1 MNSAEQS
8 TGLQLD
14 QAGYRAW
21 EGQPRSNWWSCLSI
35 VRVGLM
41 LIFRRWVFWILIGLG
56 LLNFLFHFA
65 FIYLKATLA
74 VQNENIAR
82 FLDRYKVTG
91 TGDAYAEF
99 MFAQATICALLLAFA
114 GSTLIGGDYR
124 QGGMIFYLSRR
135 IGRWHYIVGKLLT
148 VAAVVTIVTTIPA
161 LILYIEYGT
170 LSNSFQYFLDHP
182 RILTGILGY
191 GAILAVV
198 QSVLIFA
205 IAAWVPRTV
214 PLVMTWLGL
223 FVLLKGLADAM
234 RAIDGN
240 RYWLLLG
247 LWDDMHRLGRYCF
260 GSLDEKKIPSAEY
273 CLAVLAAVCVISLIL
288 IVQRVRAV
296 EVVS

>member
-1 MNSAEQS
+1 MK
-8 TGLQLD
+8 LD

-21 EGQPRSNWWSCLSI
+21 DGQPRSAWWCCLSI

-41 LIFRRWVFWILIGLG
+41 LIFRRWVFWILMGLG

-74 VQNENIAR
+74 VQNENIAK
-82 FLDRYKVTG
+82 FLDNYKVTG
-91 TGDAYAEF
+91 TGQAYADF
-99 MFAQATICALLLAFA
+99 MFAQASICALLLAFA
-114 GSTLIGGDYR
+114 GSTLIGSDYR
-124 QGGMIFYLSRR
+124 QGGMVFYLSRR
-135 IGRWHYIVGKLLT
+135 MGKRHYIVGKLLT
-148 VAAVVTIVTTIPA
+148 IAAVVTIATTLPA
-161 LILYIEYGT
+161 LVLFVEYGT
-170 LSNSFQYFLDHP
+170 LSNSFQYFLDNS
-182 RILTGILGY
+182 RILGGILGY
-191 GAILAVV
+191 GAVLAIV
-198 QSVLIFA
+198 QSLMIFA

-247 LWDDMHRLGRYCF
+247 IWDDMHRLGRWCF
-260 GSLDEKKIPSAEY
+260 GSLDPSRIPSAGY
-273 CLAVLAAVCVISLIL
+273 CLAVLLSLCVVSLVL
-288 IVQRVRAV
+288 IVRRVRAV

>member
-1 MNSAEQS
+1 MM
-8 TGLQLD
+8 QLD
-14 QAGYRAW
+14 QAGYRTI
-21 EGQPRSNWWSCLSI
+21 EHRRRSPWWSCVSI
-35 VRVGLM
+35 VRVGLV

-65 FIYLKATLA
+65 FIYLKANLT
-74 VQNENIAR
+74 VQNESIAK
-82 FLDRYKVTG
+82 FLDNYKVTG
-91 TGDAYAEF
+91 TGQAYADF
-99 MFAQATICALLLAFA
+99 MFGQATICALLLAFA
-114 GSTLIGGDYR
+114 GSTLIGNDYR

-135 IGRWHYIVGKLLT
+135 IGKWQYIIGKLLT
-148 VAAVVTIVTTIPA
+148 IAAVVTIVTTLPA

-170 LSNSFQYFLDHP
+170 LSNSFQYFLDNP
-182 RILTGILGY
+182 KVLRGILGY
-191 GAILAVV
+191 GAVLAVV
-198 QSVLIFA
+198 QSLMIFA

-247 LWDDMHRLGRYCF
+247 FWDDMHRIGRWCF
-260 GSLDEKKIPSAEY
+260 GSLDETRIPTAGY
-273 CLAVLAAVCVISLIL
+273 CLAVLSAVCVVSLLL
-288 IVQRVRAV
+288 IVRRVRAV

>member
-1 MNSAEQS
+1 MM
-8 TGLQLD
+8 QLD
-14 QAGYRAW
+14 QAGYRTI
-21 EGQPRSNWWSCLSI
+21 EHRRSSPWWSCLSI
-35 VRVGLM
+35 VRVGLV

-65 FIYLKATLA
+65 FIYLKANLT
-74 VQNENIAR
+74 VQNENIAK
-82 FLDRYKVTG
+82 FLDNYKVTG
-91 TGDAYAEF
+91 TGQAYADF
-99 MFAQATICALLLAFA
+99 MFGQATICALLLAFA
-114 GSTLIGGDYR
+114 GSTLIGNDYR

-135 IGRWHYIVGKLLT
+135 IGKWQYIVGKLLT
-148 VAAVVTIVTTIPA
+148 IAAVVTIVTTLPA

-170 LSNSFQYFLDHP
+170 LSNSFQYFLDNP
-182 RILTGILGY
+182 KVLRGILGY
-191 GAILAVV
+191 GAVLAVV
-198 QSVLIFA
+198 QSLMIFA

-247 LWDDMHRLGRYCF
+247 FWDDMHRLGRWCF
-260 GSLDEKKIPSAEY
+260 GSLDETRIPTAGY
-273 CLAVLAAVCVISLIL
+273 CLAVLSAVCAVSLLL
-288 IVQRVRAV
+288 IVRRVRAV

>member
-1 MNSAEQS
+1 M
-8 TGLQLD
+8 QLD
-14 QAGYRAW
+14 QAGYRTW
-21 EGQPRSNWWSCLSI
+21 DGRRRSPWWSCLAI
-35 VRVGLM
+35 VRVGLN

-65 FIYLKATLA
+65 FIYLKATL
-74 VQNENIAR
+74 VIQNENVAK
-82 FLDRYKVTG
+82 FLDNYKVTG
-91 TGDAYAEF
+91 TGQAYADF
-99 MFAQATICALLLAFA
+99 MFAQASICALLLAFA
-114 GSTLIGGDYR
+114 GSTLIGSDYR

-135 IGRWHYIVGKLLT
+135 IGRWQYIVGKLLT
-148 VAAVVTIVTTIPA
+148 IAAVVTIVTTLPA

-170 LSNSFQYFLDHP
+170 LSNSMQYFLDNP
-182 RILTGILGY
+182 RVLAGILGY
-191 GAILAVV
+191 GAVLAVV
-198 QSVLIFA
+198 QSLMIFA

-247 LWDDMHRLGRYCF
+247 FWDDMHRVGRWCF
-260 GSLDEKKIPSAEY
+260 GSLDEKRIPSAGY
-273 CLAVLAAVCVISLIL
+273 CLAVLSVLCVVSLIL
-288 IVQRVRAV
+288 IVRRVRAV

>member
-1 MNSAEQS
+1 MM
-8 TGLQLD
+8 QLD
-14 QAGYRAW
+14 QAGYRTI
-21 EGQPRSNWWSCLSI
+21 EHRRRSPWWSCLSI
-35 VRVGLM
+35 VRIGLA

-65 FIYLKATLA
+65 FIYLKANLS
-74 VQNENIAR
+74 VQNENIAK
-82 FLDRYKVTG
+82 FLDNYKVTG
-91 TGDAYAEF
+91 TGQAYADF
-99 MFAQATICALLLAFA
+99 MFGQATICALLLAFA
-114 GSTLIGGDYR
+114 GSTLIGNDYR

-135 IGRWHYIVGKLLT
+135 IGKWQYIVGKLLT
-148 VAAVVTIVTTIPA
+148 IAAVVTIVTTLPA

-170 LSNSFQYFLDHP
+170 LSNSFQYFLDNP
-182 RILTGILGY
+182 KVLRGILGY
-191 GAILAVV
+191 GAVLAVV
-198 QSVLIFA
+198 QSLMIFA

-247 LWDDMHRLGRYCF
+247 FWDDMHRLGRWCF
-260 GSLDEKKIPSAEY
+260 GSLDETRIPTAGY
-273 CLAVLAAVCVISLIL
+273 CLAVLSAVCVISLLL
-288 IVQRVRAV
+288 IIRRVRAV